1 MINEIKFDKGENE
14 GIMRNSVIPPNQP
27 EGDFALAGGKRSK
40 SRKKEKMMRSIT
52 FYLSRSH
59 PFYQLT
65 NDHTNPINRKYPKS
79 PSFYPKLYPQKPERK
94 SKKDLEEFR
103 TQKLHLSPLP

>member
-40 SRKKEKMMRSIT
+40 SRKIEEDKLFIQDDHILSINYERS
-52 FYLSRSH
+52 
-59 PFYQLT
+59 
-65 NDHTNPINRKYPKS
+65 N
-79 PSFYPKLYPQKPERK
+79 
-94 SKKDLEEFR
+94 
-103 TQKLHLSPLP
+103 